1 MKKSLLLCLAVAS
14 SISPVMAESKTPTIY
29 PDAAILQVTDNGRY
43 AISVANGT
51 LTIFDLVDGTDIT
64 FAPDE
69 EMIEYYTLGLG
80 NCVTPDGSII
90 LGSTNQ
96 NGDAAFYTN
105 GEWHQL
111 NVADADQTNL
121 SNGITPDGSRICG
134 SIGLNPMTFDNV
146 IMQVPVY
153 WDRNADGTYSDYHAL
168 PYPTEDFFGQKPQY
182 VTALCITTDGKTI
195 AGQMVF
201 GNGGMKIPVIYKED
215 EKGEWSY
222 SLPTK
227 DLFNPDGLEAVEDP
241 GDGPMGPNYEE
252 YMTQNELDAYYAAI
266 NDYYEGIISDYP
278 DMDDYMSDE
287 NRVAYNEALETYQ
300 TKYDEWLDK
309 YLAYSDY
316 VTAVIYSSPNFLFN
330 NMYLSTDDK
339 YIISTL
345 QSEDPDSDPWSWFPS
360 TIDKPAYINI
370 ETGELQIVE
379 SEVSSIASGVADNG
393 VIFSWSGQT
402 TIPTTGYIY
411 KDGVMQDIAEYVSSV
426 NPAYGEWIKENMT
439 HEVLVDID
447 YETWEEFYEE
457 YTFTGMPVATPDLSI
472 ITIWN
477 NTPWDMMTLAE
488 SVIFDFTQT
497 TGITTISANN
507 QNLTVDNG
515 TLIIPAGFA
524 NVEIFNLSGA
534 CVKSVDGAEGS
545 VNLDLGN
552 GVYVAKGTRVD
563 GSTSVIKIS
572 K

>member
-1 MKKSLLLCLAVAS
+1 
-14 SISPVMAESKTPTIY
+14 
-29 PDAAILQVTDNGRY
+29 
-43 AISVANGT
+43 
-51 LTIFDLVDGTDIT
+51 
-64 FAPDE
+64 
-69 EMIEYYTLGLG
+69 MIEYYTLGLG

-252 YMTQNELDAYYAAI
+252 YMTQDELDAYYAAI

-287 NRVAYNEALETYQ
+287 NREAYNEALETYQ

-316 VTAVIYSSPNFLFN
+316 VTAVIYSSPN
-330 NMYLSTDDK
+330 
-339 YIISTL
+339 
-345 QSEDPDSDPWSWFPS
+345 
-360 TIDKPAYINI
+360 
-370 ETGELQIVE
+370 
-379 SEVSSIASGVADNG
+379 
-393 VIFSWSGQT
+393 
-402 TIPTTGYIY
+402 
-411 KDGVMQDIAEYVSSV
+411 
-426 NPAYGEWIKENMT
+426 
-439 HEVLVDID
+439 
-447 YETWEEFYEE
+447 
-457 YTFTGMPVATPDLSI
+457 
-472 ITIWN
+472 
-477 NTPWDMMTLAE
+477 
-488 SVIFDFTQT
+488 
-497 TGITTISANN
+497 
-507 QNLTVDNG
+507 
-515 TLIIPAGFA
+515 
-524 NVEIFNLSGA
+524 
-534 CVKSVDGAEGS
+534 
-545 VNLDLGN
+545 
-552 GVYVAKGTRVD
+552 
-563 GSTSVIKIS
+563 
-572 K
+572 